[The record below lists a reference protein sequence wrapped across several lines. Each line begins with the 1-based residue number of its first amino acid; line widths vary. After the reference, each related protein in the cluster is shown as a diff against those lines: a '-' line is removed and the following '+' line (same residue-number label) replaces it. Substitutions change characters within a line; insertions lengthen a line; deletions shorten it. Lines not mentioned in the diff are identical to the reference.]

1 MLWFTVNCKY
11 TKSSEILFNE
21 HALMLKKE
29 RQTSLF
35 AEILMIGFGQYESI
49 YNSQNFQD
57 HCFTLEKNY

>member
-49 YNSQNFQD
+49 
-57 HCFTLEKNY
+57 